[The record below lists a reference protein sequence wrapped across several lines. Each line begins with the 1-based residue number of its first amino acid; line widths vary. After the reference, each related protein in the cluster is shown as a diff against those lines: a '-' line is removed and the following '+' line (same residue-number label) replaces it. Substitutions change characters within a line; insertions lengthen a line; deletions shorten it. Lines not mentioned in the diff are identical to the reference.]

1 MKRVLIMISFLLP
14 TALFAQE
21 DLFSIIGKVGNLNSP
36 TKAYLLTE
44 GGQAMDSAIVKNGSF
59 LIKGKVDSPHKVI
72 LLLDHDGIGVN
83 KSLKMRNFDYN
94 VFYLNKGRLTITG
107 KDSISTAVISGGLIN
122 AEYQAYKEISK
133 PLIAIKEGI
142 YKEYETASEE
152 KKKSK
157 EYGEELDKRMIAVL
171 EDLKKAQ
178 EQFIKSHPESF
189 VSLDLLQ
196 RMTPGGEP
204 MNVALVEPLFEKLS
218 PVIKNSIAGRA
229 FNNEIS
235 DCKKVAIGVVAPDFS
250 EKTPE
255 GKILKLSDFRGKY
268 ILLDFWA
275 SWCGPCR
282 AENPNVVAAYNKYKD
297 KNFTILGVSLDSEG
311 SKEAWLKAIE
321 HDHLV
326 WNQVSDLKGWKN
338 EAAKLYII
346 RSIPQNFLISPEG
359 KIVAKNLRGEELEKK
374 LSEIFK

>member
-21 DLFSIIGKVGNLNSP
+21 DLFSIIGHVGNLDSP
-36 TKAYLLTE
+36 TKVYLLTE
-44 GGQAMDSAIVKNGSF
+44 SAQIIDSAIVKNGSF
-59 LIKGKVDSPHKVI
+59 LIKGKVDCPYKVI
-72 LLLDHDGIGVN
+72 LLLDHNGTGEN
-83 KSLKMRNFDYN
+83 KLIRMKNDYN

-107 KDSISTAVISGGLIN
+107 KDSISTAVISGSMIN
-122 AEYQAYKEISK
+122 AEYQAYKELSQ
-133 PLIAIKEGI
+133 PLIAIKKAI
-142 YKEYETASEE
+142 FNEYEVAPEE
-152 KKKSK
+152 KRKSK
-157 EYGEELDKRMIAVL
+157 EYHDEINKRMMIAMENLNKV
-171 EDLKKAQ
+171 Q

-189 VSLDLLQ
+189 VSLDLVK

-204 MNVALVEPLFEKLS
+204 MDLALIEPLFETLS
-218 PVIKNSIAGRA
+218 PIIKNSTTGRA

-235 DCKKVAIGVVAPDFS
+235 DNKKVAIGRMASDFS
-250 EKTPE
+250 EKTPQGE
-255 GKILKLSDFRGKY
+255 ILKLSDFKGKY
-268 ILLDFWA
+268 VLLDFWA

-282 AENPNVVAAYNKYKD
+282 AENPNVVAAFNKYKD
-297 KNFTILGVSLDSEG
+297 KNFTILGVSLDSEK
-311 SKEAWLKAIE
+311 SKDAWLKAIE

-338 EAAKLYII
+338 EAAKLYAVHG
-346 RSIPQNFLISPEG
+346 IPQNFLISPEG